1 MKRFRFQL
9 DSLLRLKK
17 QFRRISELK
26 QLEMKAKKETAY
38 QRVEELKRQL
48 QLASD
53 RFSQHVGESIRAG
66 TYLSDRFCSA
76 QIRDG
81 ITEAQHIANQTEQ
94 AYRQADEKR
103 RRFAVEVEALEN
115 LRIKQ
120 WNAYRKQVSRQNLET
135 LDDMILRNQ
144 MESQRLSKEVD
155 PHA

>member
-9 DSLLRLKK
+9 ESLLRLKK
-17 QFRRISELK
+17 QFHRMSELK
-26 QLEMKAKKETAY
+26 QLEMKAKKEAAY

-66 TYLSDRFCSA
+66 AYLSDRFCSA

-81 ITEAQHIANQTEQ
+81 ITESQHFAEKAEQ

-103 RRFAVEVEALEN
+103 RRLAVEVEALAQ
-115 LRIKQ
+115 LRIEQ
-120 WNAYRKQVSRQNLET
+120 WNAYRKQALRQTFET

-144 MESQRLSKEVD
+144 LESQRLS
-155 PHA
+155 